1 VAAVQQALA
10 DLQAHAPA
18 LTGLP
23 EVQAAHADAALTTNW
38 ADVATNPTE
47 FLRLRLCSEAW
58 LKRALPSLA
67 EAAAEAPLAGEDVL
81 HLDVRSDNLCFRGAQ
96 AVLVDW
102 NHVCLGNRK
111 LDIAFWLPSLH
122 SEGGPE
128 PEMVVSL
135 EAEWPAVVSGYFAA
149 RAGLPPIPQA
159 PTVRGVQLRQLRAAL
174 PWAVRALG
182 LQPLDGP
189 NAPAP

>member
-1 VAAVQQALA
+1 VLQALA
-10 DLQAHAPA
+10 DLQTHAPA

-38 ADVATNPTE
+38 ADVATDPTE
-47 FLRLRLCSEAW
+47 FLRLGLCSEAW

-111 LDIAFWLPSLH
+111 FDIAFWLPSLH

-174 PWAVRALG
+174 PWAMRALG
-182 LQPLDGP
+182 LPPLDGP
-189 NAPAP
+189 NAPAT